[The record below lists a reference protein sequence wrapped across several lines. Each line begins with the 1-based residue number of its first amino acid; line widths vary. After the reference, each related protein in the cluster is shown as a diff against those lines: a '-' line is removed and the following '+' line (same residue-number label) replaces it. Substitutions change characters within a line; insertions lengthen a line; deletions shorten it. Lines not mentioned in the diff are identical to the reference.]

1 MLRLSFLSLLLAA
14 GLLSG
19 CAVSVGTGG
28 STGGPIGPPVGPPP
42 TATQVVNARRLLAV
56 VNAERG
62 RRGLG
67 PVVLQ
72 GHLMRAAQRHSR
84 DMVQT
89 GLLGHRGSDGTSPFG
104 RITASGYRY
113 RAAGE
118 NLHAGSN
125 DPRVIL
131 QRWLNSPTHFRILT
145 TPDYVHAGVGYARRG
160 NTPYWT
166 LLMARP

>member
-1 MLRLSFLSLLLAA
+1 MLLAV

-19 CAVSVGTGG
+19 CTVSVGTGSVG
-28 STGGPIGPPVGPPP
+28 GGPVGPPVGPPP
-42 TATQVVNARRLLAV
+42 TATQVFNARRLLAV
-56 VNAERG
+56 VNAERA
-62 RRGLG
+62 RRGLRA
-67 PVVLQ
+67 VVLQ

-89 GLLGHRGSDGTSPFG
+89 GTLGHRGSDGTSPFS
-104 RITASGYRY
+104 RIVASGYRY

-125 DPRVIL
+125 DPNVIL
-131 QRWLNSPTHFRILT
+131 QRWLNSTSHFRILT
-145 TPDYVHAGVGYARRG
+145 TPDFVHAGVGYARRG
-160 NTPYWT
+160 NIPYWT